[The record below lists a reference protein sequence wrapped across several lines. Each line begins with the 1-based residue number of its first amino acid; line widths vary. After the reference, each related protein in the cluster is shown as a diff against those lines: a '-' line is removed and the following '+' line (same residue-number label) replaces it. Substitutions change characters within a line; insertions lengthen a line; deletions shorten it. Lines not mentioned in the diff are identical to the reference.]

1 MAKHILKTD
10 SKEVYDFLLFGIIC
24 QHHDYRLC
32 FEMNRAINLS
42 LERAA
47 DLELTLNKGKD
58 KIKTS
63 RFEYKDGFGNE
74 YFVLSNKTSNGLL
87 IAEYKNIDYF
97 FMVREPAPVH
107 DKLQLEKKLRA
118 IPVILGAYHLEP
130 EKIKTGERFIF

>member
-10 SKEVYDFLLFGIIC
+10 SKEVYDFMLFGIIS

-32 FEMNRAINLS
+32 FEMNRVMSLS

-47 DLELTLNKGKD
+47 DLEISLNKGKD
-58 KIKTS
+58 KIKTT

-87 IAEYKNIDYF
+87 IPEYKNIDYF
-97 FMVREPAPVH
+97 FMVREPVAVH
-107 DKLQLEKKLRA
+107 DKSQLEKKLRS
-118 IPVILGAYHLEP
+118 IPIVLGAYHLEP

>member
-87 IAEYKNIDYF
+87 IVEYKNIDYF
-97 FMVREPAPVH
+97 FMVREPVPMH
-107 DKLQLEKKLRA
+107 EMLQLEKQLRA
-118 IPVILGAYHLEP
+118 IPVVLGAYHLEP

>member
-1 MAKHILKTD
+1 
-10 SKEVYDFLLFGIIC
+10 
-24 QHHDYRLC
+24 
-32 FEMNRAINLS
+32 MNRAINLS

-97 FMVREPAPVH
+97 FMVREPVPMH
-107 DKLQLEKKLRA
+107 EMLQLEKQLRA
-118 IPVILGAYHLEP
+118 IPVVLGAYHLEP

>member
-10 SKEVYDFLLFGIIC
+10 SKEVYDFMLFGIIC

-32 FEMNRAINLS
+32 FEMNRVLNLS
-42 LERAA
+42 LERTT

-58 KIKTS
+58 KIKTA

-87 IAEYKNIDYF
+87 ITEYKNIDYF
-97 FMVREPAPVH
+97 FMVREPIQVN

-118 IPVILGAYHLEP
+118 IPVVLGAYHLEP